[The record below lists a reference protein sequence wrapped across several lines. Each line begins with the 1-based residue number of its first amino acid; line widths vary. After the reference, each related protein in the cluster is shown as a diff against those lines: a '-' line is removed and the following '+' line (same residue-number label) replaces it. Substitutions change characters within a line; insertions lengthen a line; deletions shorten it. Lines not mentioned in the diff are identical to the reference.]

1 MSYVDPVGSG
11 ESDTES
17 SGTPPTS
24 DPTASDRPPRL
35 IVFEANQTILLDT
48 ATTSRLLIN
57 VTYDPG
63 SPQGLLV
70 WRHNGVVISSRTD
83 PRVSVLT
90 NGGLT
95 IRSVR
100 PSDRGEYSV
109 MVLNR
114 AGNSSAN
121 FTVLTKRK

>member
-1 MSYVDPVGSG
+1 MTVGSG
-11 ESDTES
+11 EQDTEVDNG
-17 SGTPPTS
+17 SGTTPTADPTS
-24 DPTASDRPPRL
+24 SERPPRL
-35 IVFEANQTILLDT
+35 IVFEVNQTILLDA

-83 PRVSVLT
+83 PRVSVLS

-100 PSDRGEYSV
+100 PSDRGVYSV
-109 MVLNR
+109 FVLNR
-114 AGNSSAN
+114 LGNSSAD
-121 FTVLTKRK
+121 FTVLIKCE